1 MEDVSIEVRKL
12 TLELTQKN
20 QKDLELRNLIQGE
33 VRKALEGPTK
43 KIDDLKFALVVAEKK
58 IETMEKK
65 LEKFENTRRCEF
77 CGKKFTSLEGLQRH
91 KTDKH
96 SKKLEQRK
104 SKLKQTT
111 QTFS

>member
-1 MEDVSIEVRKL
+1 
-12 TLELTQKN
+12 
-20 QKDLELRNLIQGE
+20 
-33 VRKALEGPTK
+33 
-43 KIDDLKFALVVAEKK
+43 
-58 IETMEKK
+58 MEKK